1 MLKRV
6 LRALMTCVCVCVCAR
21 VVRNLA
27 AVGELSA

>member
-1 MLKRV
+1 VLKRV